1 MKKGKLG
8 ENYNIGSAN
17 EIDNITLAQKICKI
31 VNKKFKNKFRHES
44 LIEFVEDRKGQDFR
58 YAIDS
63 TKVKKMGWKPKTNFI
78 NGLKKTIDHYINFY
92 EN

>member
-1 MKKGKLG
+1 MILSILEEDYNFLDLKK
-8 ENYNIGSAN
+8 
-17 EIDNITLAQKICKI
+17 
-31 VNKKFKNKFRHES
+31 
-44 LIEFVEDRKGQDFR
+44 LIRFVEDRKGHDFR